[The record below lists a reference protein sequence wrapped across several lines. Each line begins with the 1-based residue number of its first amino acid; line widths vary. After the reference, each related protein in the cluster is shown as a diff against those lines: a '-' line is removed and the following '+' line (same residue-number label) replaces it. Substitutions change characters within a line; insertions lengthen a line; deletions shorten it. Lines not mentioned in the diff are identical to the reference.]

1 MAEVA
6 TVVRPADPFHLDK
19 VLTSIARI
27 SDVGNAT
34 FEPLYTQPGGGA
46 PPANYGATSA

>member
-6 TVVRPADPFHLDK
+6 TIVRPADPFHFDEA
-19 VLTSIARI
+19 LTACI

-34 FEPLYTQPGGGA
+34 FEPLYTQPINA

>member
-6 TVVRPADPFHLDK
+6 TIVRPTDPFHLDK
-19 VLTSIARI
+19 ALTAYL

-34 FEPLYTQPGGGA
+34 FEPLYQQPINA